1 MFREILPEQI
11 IMLLEEYVDKLNAI
25 VESFKESISLLNEMR
40 TGEARKKLA
49 DTMRIENEADSIRRK
64 IIEFLEESRID
75 PGFKQDFF
83 HFIKVLDRIIDWI
96 KEASRELTI
105 LPYLEIPQPLREGI
119 EDLIEKVVEAT
130 KKIAEATKHMLKG
143 NYEEATKIIGEIEKI
158 EEEADEINVSNRG
171 KLLEL
176 ADYIKPFTMAIL
188 IHDLNQ
194 DLEEAADSCEDA
206 GDYLRAM
213 LVSWRRK

>member
-11 IMLLEEYVDKLNAI
+11 IMLLEEYVDKLNDIA
-25 VESFKESISLLNEMR
+25 ESFKESISLLNEMR

-49 DTMRIENEADSIRRK
+49 DTMRIENEADRIRRK

-96 KEASRELTI
+96 KEASRELTV

-119 EDLIEKVVEAT
+119 EDLVEKVVEAT
-130 KKIAEATKHMLKG
+130 EKIAEATKHTLQG
-143 NYEEATKIIGEIEKI
+143 NYEEATRIISEIEKI
-158 EEEADEINVSNRG
+158 EEEADEINVNNRG

-176 ADYIKPFTMAIL
+176 ADNIKPYTMAIL

-213 LVSWRRK
+213 LVSWKRR